1 MTEPIHSVTIQLHAQ
16 RGRSPGKIGTGH
28 YIERDNMVLLV
39 DKETGSPIDRVR
51 FGRKLKP
58 GEDAKAVA
66 CVLTRQRL
74 SRKLT
79 DFGRPLHYPTIR
91 Y

>member
-1 MTEPIHSVTIQLHAQ
+1 MALVQTVTIQLQ
-16 RGRSPGKIGTGH
+16 RPRGDFPGKIGTSSYVVEDGT
-28 YIERDNMVLLV
+28 VLLV
-39 DKETGSPIDRVR
+39 DKYGSPIDRVR
-51 FGRKLKP
+51 YGRKLKP

-74 SRKLT
+74 GGKSTSFNRKIN
-79 DFGRPLHYPTIR
+79 YPTQN

>member
-1 MTEPIHSVTIQLHAQ
+1 MAELIQTVTIQLQ
-16 RGRSPGKIGTGH
+16 RPRGNFPGKIGTSSYVVEDGT
-28 YIERDNMVLLV
+28 VLLV
-39 DKETGSPIDRVR
+39 DKYGSPIDRVR

-74 SRKLT
+74 SGKST
-79 DFGRPLHYPTIR
+79 SFNRPIAYPNVR
-91 Y
+91 F

>member
-1 MTEPIHSVTIQLHAQ
+1 MSRPVQTVTIQLQ
-16 RGRSPGKIGTGH
+16 RPRGNFPGKIGTSN
-28 YIERDNMVLLV
+28 YIEEDGVVMLADQN
-39 DKETGSPIDRVR
+39 GSPIDRVR
-51 FGRKLKP
+51 YGRKLKP

-74 SRKLT
+74 SGKSTSFNR
-79 DFGRPLHYPTIR
+79 RIQYPPQN

>member
-1 MTEPIHSVTIQLHAQ
+1 MGRLVQTVTIQLERP
-16 RGRSPGKIGTGH
+16 RGQFPGKIGTGI
-28 YIERDNMVLLV
+28 YTVEDGTVLLV
-39 DKETGSPIDRVR
+39 DQNGSPIDRVR
-51 FGRKLKP
+51 YGRKLKP

-74 SRKLT
+74 SGKST
-79 DFGRPLHYPTIR
+79 SFNRPIQYPKTI

>member
-1 MTEPIHSVTIQLHAQ
+1 MSRQVQTVTIQLQ
-16 RGRSPGKIGTGH
+16 RPRGAFPGKIGTSD
-28 YIERDNMVLLV
+28 YIVEDDTVMLA
-39 DKETGSPIDRVR
+39 DKYGSPIDRVR
-51 FGRKLKP
+51 YGRKLKP

-74 SRKLT
+74 SGKST
-79 DFGRPLHYPTIR
+79 SFNRPLQYPKTI

>member
-1 MTEPIHSVTIQLHAQ
+1 MARLIQTVTIQLQ
-16 RGRSPGKIGTGH
+16 RPGGNFPGKIGTG
-28 YIERDNMVLLV
+28 IFTVEDDTVLLV
-39 DKETGSPIDRVR
+39 DKNGSPIDRVR
-51 FGRKLKP
+51 YGRKLKP

-74 SRKLT
+74 GGKST
-79 DFGRPLHYPTIR
+79 SFNRPIQYPTQN

>member
-1 MTEPIHSVTIQLHAQ
+1 MQTVTIQLQ
-16 RGRSPGKIGTGH
+16 RPRGDFPGKVGTQS
-28 YIERDNMVLLV
+28 YIVEDGTVLLV
-39 DKETGSPIDRVR
+39 DQNGSPIDRVR

-66 CVLTRQRL
+66 CVLTRQRH
-74 SRKLT
+74 SGKST
-79 DFGRPLHYPTIR
+79 SFNRPMQYPKTI